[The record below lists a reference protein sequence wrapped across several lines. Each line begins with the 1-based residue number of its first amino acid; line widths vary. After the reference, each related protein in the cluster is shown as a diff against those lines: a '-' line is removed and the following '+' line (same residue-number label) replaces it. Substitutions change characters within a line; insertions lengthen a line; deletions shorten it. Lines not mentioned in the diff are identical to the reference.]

1 MESDWIKT
9 IAVIATVVLSAIS
22 LHIGVWRKFF
32 RIGEWKGKVDADRSA
47 FKEFM
52 KEVKDDIREIN
63 KNILRIFSQTSSGFI
78 YGASPLRLTEQGQEV
93 AKKLNATDWAEKT
106 AEILKNEVADK
117 EAYNIQEFCFVY
129 ASRDENYA
137 NNELKSILE
146 YAYSNGVPKE
156 NVQSVFGIELRD
168 KLLKMK
174 GLEAP

>member
-1 MESDWIKT
+1 MPDWLPLAT
-9 IAVIATVVLSAIS
+9 AIALAGSLVSAGIW
-22 LHIGVWRKFF
+22 IGSINTKQ
-32 RIGEWKGKVDADRSA
+32 KD
-47 FKEFM
+47 FKETIQEI
-52 KEVKDDIREIN
+52 KNDIREIN
-63 KNILRIFSQTSSGFI
+63 NNILKIFSRLGPGFI
-78 YGASPLRLTEQGQEV
+78 EGESPLRLTEQGQEV

-137 NNELKSILE
+137 DNELKSILE